1 VRSTATATLHRGAGT
16 WVGSLFPDNDV
27 VARVML
33 AAPDMNQM
41 NQMTRDLKS
50 ELEKS
55 AALLRKLR
63 DEVRVQLHLGG
74 LEAKE
79 EWRRLEPRLEAVLDR
94 TTREVSDASRAA
106 AAEITDAVRRL
117 RESLR

>member
-1 VRSTATATLHRGAGT
+1 
-16 WVGSLFPDNDV
+16 
-27 VARVML
+27 
-33 AAPDMNQM
+33 MNQT
-41 NQMTRDLKS
+41 TRDLKA
-50 ELEKS
+50 ELDKS

-79 EWRRLEPRLEAVLDR
+79 EWRRLEPRLEAVLER
-94 TTREVSDASRAA
+94 TTKEVSDASRIAVT
-106 AAEITDAVRRL
+106 EITGAVRKL